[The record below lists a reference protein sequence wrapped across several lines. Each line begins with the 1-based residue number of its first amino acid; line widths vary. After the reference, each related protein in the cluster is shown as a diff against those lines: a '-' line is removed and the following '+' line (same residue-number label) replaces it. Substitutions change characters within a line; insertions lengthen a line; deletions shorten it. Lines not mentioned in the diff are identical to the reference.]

1 MLAKLGAHALAIAV
15 FIVFAICSVAC
26 EAGEK
31 KLKINGGMF
40 KELRAKVEAVDTTS
54 DFFLLR
60 ASFATT
66 RQYKPYKRDDLD
78 LLSEKMLNWY
88 SQHAYPEAIACAT
101 ELVEKEYI
109 SSRAHLILSL
119 CYTALGDS
127 TASRRQKW
135 IADGLVKSIYQSGDG
150 ESDSTAFIVFFIQ
163 EEYTL
168 LNGMGFTD
176 RTAQT
181 LDGTDDRYFDII
193 TASNPS
199 TGEEKKFYFDITVP
213 YSKLR
218 NSF

>member
-101 ELVEKEYI
+101 ELVGKEYI
-109 SSRAHLILSL
+109 NSRAHLMLSL
-119 CYTALGDS
+119 CHAALGDTS
-127 TASRRQKW
+127 ESKRQKW

-150 ESDSTAFIVFFIQ
+150 ESDSTAFIIFLIH

-168 LNGMGFTD
+168 LNALGFTN
-176 RTAQT
+176 RRLQA
-181 LDGTDDRYFDII
+181 LDEIGDNYFDEI

-199 TGEEKKFYFDITVP
+199 TGEEKEFYFDITVP

-218 NSF
+218 DSF